1 MASIKSQD
9 WVVKERNFEYFKNE
23 TQHQHSKE
31 EDLDWTSGVIGKC
44 IKLKSNMI
52 SQVFVPSLS

>member
-1 MASIKSQD
+1 MAFIKSQD

-23 TQHQHSKE
+23 TQNRHSKE
-31 EDLDWTSGVIGKC
+31 EYLDWTSGVIGKC
-44 IKLKSNMI
+44 VKLNSNMI